1 MLFRFLHPVLFL
13 PRAMIKGPKSS
24 FVVVIVLHL
33 VGSVESWAKNVLNG
47 TKNVR
52 KQICSK
58 SKNKCYER
66 NKKCSQWKSW
76 FQNDLIRLSTI
87 SNDLLWYW
95 PYCNGLYGISS
106 YCFYGLKL
114 YFIAKYWFDS
124 TWIVFSR
131 GHRSKFIWSCLLCG
145 LVIT

>member
-1 MLFRFLHPVLFL
+1 MSFRFLHPVLFL

-24 FVVVIVLHL
+24 FVVVVVIVLHL

-66 NKKCSQWKSW
+66 NKKCSQWKLLQIKQKVANSKW
-76 FQNDLIRLSTI
+76 QNHCFIFSLCQRLFYIHWTTNMVFQKFGYFSAMKYFGLILMNFTVCSKRR
-87 SNDLLWYW
+87 
-95 PYCNGLYGISS
+95 
-106 YCFYGLKL
+106 KL
-114 YFIAKYWFDS
+114 EL
-124 TWIVFSR
+124 
-131 GHRSKFIWSCLLCG
+131 G
-145 LVIT
+145 